1 MYNIHG
7 HGRKQQVSENFN
19 HKCVRT
25 GCDKNVAV
33 CRTGVGSY
41 FLVAGQKQT
50 LQDMTGRTNFPTEI
64 PFILL
69 YMMLIILGNLLNS
82 NEINS

>member
-1 MYNIHG
+1 
-7 HGRKQQVSENFN
+7 
-19 HKCVRT
+19 
-25 GCDKNVAV
+25 
-33 CRTGVGSY
+33 
-41 FLVAGQKQT
+41 
-50 LQDMTGRTNFPTEI
+50 MTGRTNFPTEI